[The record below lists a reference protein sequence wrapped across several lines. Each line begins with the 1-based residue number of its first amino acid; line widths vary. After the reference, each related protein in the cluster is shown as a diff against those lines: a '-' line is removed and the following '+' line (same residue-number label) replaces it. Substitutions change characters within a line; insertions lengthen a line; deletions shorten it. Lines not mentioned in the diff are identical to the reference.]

1 MFCLDYINEV
11 KILFTKYL
19 MSYKFENEKHYE
31 ESVAKNVRSACKYF
45 RQLYPEVTD
54 VKVEK
59 VLGQVNI

>member
-1 MFCLDYINEV
+1 MLN
-11 KILFTKYL
+11 KYL

-31 ESVAKNVRSACKYF
+31 ESIAKSVRSACKYF

-59 VLGQVNI
+59 KLGEVNIYN